1 MRRLGERLIGS
12 VRRAWAAW
20 RMERGAASAVPGE
33 GRAAE
38 AREEEE
44 GPGRL
49 REGERLESGE
59 AKGSA
64 TVVAGVGARERVWEE
79 AWAVGRSGFGRCCG
93 LHHR

>member
-1 MRRLGERLIGS
+1 
-12 VRRAWAAW
+12 
-20 RMERGAASAVPGE
+20 MERGAASAVPGE

-49 REGERLESGE
+49 REGEGLESGE
-59 AKGSA
+59 AKGSV

-79 AWAVGRSGFGRCCG
+79 AWAVGRRVG
-93 LHHR
+93 LADAVGSTIVAGGWW